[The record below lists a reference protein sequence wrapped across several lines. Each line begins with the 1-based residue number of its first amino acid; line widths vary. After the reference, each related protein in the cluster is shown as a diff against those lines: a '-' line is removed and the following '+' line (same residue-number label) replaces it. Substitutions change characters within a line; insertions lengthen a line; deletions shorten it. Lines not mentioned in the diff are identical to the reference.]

1 MSKQPAFNP
10 KLDFAIERF
19 IDAPTRLVWEA
30 LTKPEHLKEWYMP
43 KAWGRVSRAEL
54 DLRPGG
60 IIRIDIAV
68 GDGREVPNV
77 GCVLEVVPME
87 RLVWTSML
95 FPGYRPAVFDD
106 IPITAIMTMEAA
118 GSGTRYVFTALHR
131 DEGDFKTNKESGFY
145 QGSEI
150 AVDQLVEHVIGM
162 KGAAPAKASR

>member
-1 MSKQPAFNP
+1 MKTLTEQFTIDP

-43 KAWGRVSRAEL
+43 KAWGRVAHAEM

-60 IIRIDIAV
+60 VIRIDIAT
-68 GDGREVPNV
+68 GDGREVPNL
-77 GCVLEVVPME
+77 GCILDVVPME

-106 IPITAIMTMEAA
+106 VPITAIMTLEPE

-131 DEGDFKTNKESGFY
+131 NETDLETNKTSGFY
-145 QGSEI
+145 QGTEI
-150 AVDQLVEHVIGM
+150 AVDQFVKHVTEM
-162 KGAAPAKASR
+162 KSA

>member
-1 MSKQPAFNP
+1 MSTHIAFNP

-43 KAWGRVSRAEL
+43 RPWGRVVRAEL

-60 IIRIDIAV
+60 IIGIDIAV
-68 GDGREVPNV
+68 GDGPESPNV
-77 GCVLEVVPME
+77 GCVLEVVPMQ

-106 IPITAIMTMEAA
+106 IPITAIMTMEPVGA
-118 GSGTRYVFTALHR
+118 GTRYVFTALHR
-131 DEGDFKTNKESGFY
+131 DAADLETNKASGFY
-145 QGSEI
+145 QGTEI
-150 AVDQLVEHVIGM
+150 AIDQFVAHVLAM
-162 KGAAPAKASR
+162 QQA